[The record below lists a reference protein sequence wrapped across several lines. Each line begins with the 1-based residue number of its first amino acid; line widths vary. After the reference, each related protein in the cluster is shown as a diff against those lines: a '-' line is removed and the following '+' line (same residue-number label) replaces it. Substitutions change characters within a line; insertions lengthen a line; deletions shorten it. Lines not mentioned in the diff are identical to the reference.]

1 MLDGS
6 ESESNCTINLMI
18 ENLLIDKSKE
28 ELNLQLEYENDYCN
42 IIQNNSERNNLSNNQ
57 HLIELLNNN
66 VYELMDRKNQSL
78 I

>member
-57 HLIELLNNN
+57 QLIELLNNN